1 MAGELLQPRNIKGNM
16 QNVFE
21 TLLHGQKNRPNA
33 NNGGYVEGLERRA
46 ERLEEEGNRE
56 ILEESKC
63 RNKEK
68 NMNETLKKIAKELTQ
83 LLKAE
88 QQDSGFGCNLADHN
102 YEQGMKDAIS
112 IVQYYIEENFRNG
125 GNMPSLR

>member
-1 MAGELLQPRNIKGNM
+1 
-16 QNVFE
+16 
-21 TLLHGQKNRPNA
+21 
-33 NNGGYVEGLERRA
+33 
-46 ERLEEEGNRE
+46 
-56 ILEESKC
+56 
-63 RNKEK
+63 
-68 NMNETLKKIAKELTQ
+68 MNETLKKIAKELTQ